1 MYTFR
6 RYDWILHLAAIAFCS
21 YFLAQ
26 IVTTYTASL
35 LESGE
40 SEGIKAQAEKGGI
53 RPLDRG
59 GPSTE
64 KSGAPELPELD
75 DFKVIAERNIF
86 NAAESGLVKEVPVE
100 EMGPERL
107 GELGPAVKTGLDI
120 KVLGLL
126 SVGEGTDRR
135 SSVVVSGG
143 KEAKK
148 AETYYPADEKSFAP
162 NVKLIKVL
170 KDRIEFINGPRMEF
184 AELEDI
190 VEKKNIFASA
200 EEVHGRS
207 TLLGRE
213 GETSTPASG
222 GKIVVDQREID
233 DALQNLDRLMTEIRI
248 VPNFVGGKPAGMK
261 VLSVRPGSIITKLGI
276 QRGDVLEK
284 VNGQDLDIRRG
295 MDLFNQMRD
304 MRSFALDVSRG
315 GKNQTLEYEIR

>member
-1 MYTFR
+1 MG
-6 RYDWILHLAAIAFCS
+6 AGG
-21 YFLAQ
+21 
-26 IVTTYTASL
+26 
-35 LESGE
+35 GE
-40 SEGIKAQAEKGGI
+40 SFAEK
-53 RPLDRG
+53 
-59 GPSTE
+59 S
-64 KSGAPELPELD
+64 AAPELD

-100 EMGPERL
+100 EMSLERL

-148 AETYYPADEKSFAP
+148 AETYFPADEKSFAA

-190 VEKKNIFASA
+190 VEKKNIFASV
-200 EEVHGRS
+200 EEVHGKS

-213 GETSTPASG
+213 GETPPPSSG
-222 GKIVVDQREID
+222 AKIVVDQREID
-233 DALQNLDRLMTEIRI
+233 EALQNLDRLMTEIRI

-295 MDLFNQMRD
+295 MDLFNQMKD